1 MNKKTQYSVAV
12 AGATGAVGVEMVKV
26 LEQRNFPVGA
36 LKLLASSRSVGK
48 TIKFRGA
55 DIAVEELRHDSFQ
68 GVDIALF
75 SAGASISREFRQS
88 VVDAGAVMIDNSSA
102 FRMEKDVPLVVPEVN
117 PGDVAAHHGV
127 IANPNCS
134 TIITLVA
141 VAPLHRAFGLKR
153 MVAST
158 YQAAS
163 GAGAKGMDELLVQT
177 RQVLDEQP
185 IAPSTFAHRIAFNL
199 IPHIDV
205 FQDNGYTKEELKMLN
220 ERRKMLHAEDL
231 MVTCTCVRVPVVRA
245 HSVSLNL
252 EFAVPATPAM
262 AREALASAPGVKL
275 VDDPAAKRYPMPVD
289 ASGQGDVLVGR
300 IRQDISRNDGR
311 GLDLF
316 ISGDQVLKG
325 AALNAVQIAEILV
338 Q

>member
-1 MNKKTQYSVAV
+1 MNKKPQYSVAV

-117 PGDVAAHHGV
+117 PEDVAKHHGV

-134 TIITLVA
+134 TIIMLVA

-153 MVAST
+153 LVAST
-158 YQAAS
+158 YQATS
-163 GAGAKGMDELLVQT
+163 GAGAKGMDEMIVQT
-177 RQVLDEQP
+177 RQVLDGEP
-185 IAPSTFAHRIAFNL
+185 IAPSVFAHRIAFNL

-205 FQDNGYTKEELKMLN
+205 FQENGYTKEELKMLN
-220 ERRKMLHAEDL
+220 ESRKMLHCDDL
-231 MVTCTCVRVPVVRA
+231 MVTCTCVRVPVMRA
-245 HSVSLNL
+245 HSESLNL
-252 EFAVPATPAM
+252 EFAVPVTPEM
-262 AREALASAPGVKL
+262 ARRVLASAPGVKL
-275 VDDPAAKRYPMPVD
+275 VDDPGAKRYPMPVD

-316 ISGDQVLKG
+316 VAGDQVLKG

-338 Q
+338 R

>member
-1 MNKKTQYSVAV
+1 MNKKSDYIVAV
-12 AGATGAVGVEMVKV
+12 AGATGAVGIEMLKV
-26 LEQRNFPVGA
+26 LEQRNFPIGA
-36 LKLLASSRSVGK
+36 LKLLASSRSAGK
-48 TIKFRGA
+48 TLTFRGES
-55 DIAVEELRHDSFQ
+55 IVIEELRHDSFQ

-88 VVDAGAVMIDNSSA
+88 VVDAGAVMVDNSSA
-102 FRMEKDVPLVVPEVN
+102 FRMEEGVPLIVPEVN
-117 PGDVAAHHGV
+117 PGDVASHRGV

-163 GAGAKGMDELLVQT
+163 GAGAKGMDELLLQT
-177 RQVLDEQP
+177 RQVLDDQP

-199 IPHIDV
+199 IPHIDA
-205 FQDNGYTKEELKMLN
+205 FQDNDYTKEELKMLY
-220 ERRKMLHAEDL
+220 ESRKMLHAPDL
-231 MVTCTCVRVPVVRA
+231 MVSCTCVRVPVVRA
-245 HSVSLNL
+245 HSVALNL
-252 EFAVPATPAM
+252 EFDKPATPAM
-262 AREALASAPGVKL
+262 AREVLAAASGVKL
-275 VDDPAAKRYPMPVD
+275 VDDPDAKRYPMPVD
-289 ASGQGDVLVGR
+289 ATNQDDVLVGR

-325 AALNAVQIAEILV
+325 AALNTVQIAEMLV
-338 Q
+338 K